1 MLQLLIKSKQFCLLI
16 YLYIPLYQTIKTMLP
31 KIAKI
36 KGVHP
41 GLILQREIKRK
52 NIKSSQLAMAIN
64 EHKQTISAIINQ
76 KRGINP
82 ELSIKLAQYFHTEE
96 DYFMILQA
104 GYEVK
109 TKLANYNTKKPNLN
123 NIRKVLFWDTNFDKI
138 DWNKNKRAIIKRV
151 LERGNNIEINE
162 IIEFY
167 GKATVATVAK
177 SIKNSRLSTFKANA
191 EMYELV

>member
-1 MLQLLIKSKQFCLLI
+1 
-16 YLYIPLYQTIKTMLP
+16 MLP

>member
-1 MLQLLIKSKQFCLLI
+1 
-16 YLYIPLYQTIKTMLP
+16 MLP

-36 KGVHP
+36 KGLHP
-41 GLILQREIKRK
+41 GLILQREIKRN

-82 ELSIKLAQYFHTEE
+82 ELSIKLADYFHTEE
-96 DYFMILQA
+96 DYFMMLQA

-109 TKLANYNTKKPNLN
+109 NKLDANRKRTPNLN
-123 NIRKVLFWDTNFDKI
+123 NIRKILFWDTTFDKI

-151 LERGNNIEINE
+151 LERGNDKEINE
-162 IIEFY
+162 IIAFY
-167 GKATVATVAK
+167 DKDTVSKIAK
-177 SIKNSRLSTFKANA
+177 SIKHSRLSTFQKNA
-191 EMYELV
+191 ETYNLI

>member
-1 MLQLLIKSKQFCLLI
+1 MLIKSKQSCLLF
-16 YLYIPLYQTIKTMLP
+16 YLYISLYQTIKIMLP
-31 KIAKI
+31 KIAKV

-41 GLILQREIKRK
+41 GLILQREIKRN